1 MVSPSI
7 SPVVG
12 ALFWEHGS
20 SMPSG
25 LLIDLND
32 GGKPMEITAGLRC
45 PSFGAI
51 FNAGYQKPKYVDIS
65 EYITGAQVL
74 FIPYATSYMDSGLLH
89 KLNSVTISGSRV
101 TQNSTM
107 KALDISER
115 ESTYTFPGSVWQIFP
130 AGQRNGVGLLISDST
145 DFTSITNATQ
155 SGQCIWK
162 GTVNVPT
169 GGWAVPTIAGYD
181 KSKYIVFGR
190 CDSGNTVDFDGNT
203 VRFFNPPST
212 NDDSP
217 GTGTIDI
224 VIFASGVTPQ
234 PGTGLNIFNA
244 AGTCTFSTTKRP
256 FVYLNKLWSP
266 STSAVSVDGGYV
278 PLGRFGLMVHMVN
291 NIYIYRLFGIKMQN
305 GNVSV
310 QGGKYLGREQYAIFG
325 NNTVTPLT
333 LPVLPDMYV

>member
-1 MVSPSI
+1 
-7 SPVVG
+7 
-12 ALFWEHGS
+12 
-20 SMPSG
+20 MPRG

-51 FNAGYQKPKYVDIS
+51 FDSGYQKAKYADVAGFVS
-65 EYITGAQVL
+65 GSQVL
-74 FIPYATSYMDSGLLH
+74 FIPYATAFLDAGLLH
-89 KLNSVTISGSRV
+89 KMNSVAISGGRV

-107 KALDISER
+107 KAIDISER

-130 AGQRNGVGLLISDST
+130 AGQRNGIGLLISESS

-169 GGWAVPTIAGYD
+169 GGWVVPTIAGYD

-190 CDSGNTVDFDGNT
+190 CNSGNTVDFDGNT

-217 GTGTIDI
+217 ATGTIDI
-224 VIFASGVTPQ
+224 VIFASGVAPQ

-256 FVYLNKLWSP
+256 FVYLNALWTP
-266 STSAVSVDGGYV
+266 STSAFSIGSGYV
-278 PLGRFGLMVHMVN
+278 PLGRFGFMVHTVGGN
-291 NIYIYRLFGIKMQN
+291 YIFRMYGIKMQN
-305 GNVSV
+305 GSVSV
-310 QGGKYLGREQYAIFG
+310 QGGKYLGRDAVAIFG
-325 NNTVTPLT
+325 NNSVTPLT